1 MKIYLET
8 PVKVEKGDFLVVDNV
23 QEKGC
28 HCGTRKY
35 VVQLTTADSLL
46 GQEHPHRAAGKGG
59 IKRGPDPAHPGHQR
73 FQLEDLEREEGKGT
87 SSSRLD

>member
-35 VVQLTTADSLL
+35 VVQLLKTAESLD
-46 GQEHPHRAAGKGG
+46 QEPEVV
-59 IKRGPDPAHPGHQR
+59 Q
-73 FQLEDLEREEGKGT
+73 EST
-87 SSSRLD
+87 SCYL

>member
-8 PVKVEKGDFLVVDNV
+8 PVKVEKGDFLDVDNV

-35 VVQLTTADSLL
+35 VVQLLKTAESL
-46 GQEHPHRAAGKGG
+46 GQES
-59 IKRGPDPAHPGHQR
+59 
-73 FQLEDLEREEGKGT
+73 EDVQESTCCYL
-87 SSSRLD
+87 

>member
-35 VVQLTTADSLL
+35 VVQLKPTEGSIA
-46 GQEHPHRAAGKGG
+46 QELDEDIRAE
-59 IKRGPDPAHPGHQR
+59 D
-73 FQLEDLEREEGKGT
+73 FQEIA
-87 SSSRLD
+87 SCYI

>member
-35 VVQLTTADSLL
+35 VVQLLKTAESLD
-46 GQEHPHRAAGKGG
+46 QES
-59 IKRGPDPAHPGHQR
+59 
-73 FQLEDLEREEGKGT
+73 EDVQESITCYL
-87 SSSRLD
+87 